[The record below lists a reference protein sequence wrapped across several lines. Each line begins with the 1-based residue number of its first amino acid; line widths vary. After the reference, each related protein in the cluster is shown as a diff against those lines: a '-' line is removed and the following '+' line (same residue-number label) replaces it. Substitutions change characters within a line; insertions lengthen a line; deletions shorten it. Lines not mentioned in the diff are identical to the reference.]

1 MGAELE
7 KRSQEADA
15 IIADLTAKIEQI
27 KAMGKLPPNIQ
38 ETILKQENAQ
48 LRKQVDAL
56 KNELT
61 VLEVRNGKIQVALP
75 KPSKS
80 NQKKSAPKE
89 PEKKAEKPKEQKSE
103 KPNDNKKEKTK
114 TTAGATS

>member
-1 MGAELE
+1 MARSEAELE

-48 LRKQVDAL
+48 LRF
-56 KNELT
+56 NF
-61 VLEVRNGKIQVALP
+61 
-75 KPSKS
+75 
-80 NQKKSAPKE
+80 KKKFS
-89 PEKKAEKPKEQKSE
+89 
-103 KPNDNKKEKTK
+103 DIH
-114 TTAGATS
+114 

>member
-1 MGAELE
+1 MARSEAELE

-48 LRKQVDAL
+48 LRFNFFFWHTL
-56 KNELT
+56 RLHF
-61 VLEVRNGKIQVALP
+61 
-75 KPSKS
+75 
-80 NQKKSAPKE
+80 QK
-89 PEKKAEKPKEQKSE
+89 
-103 KPNDNKKEKTK
+103 
-114 TTAGATS
+114 TSRCS

>member
-1 MGAELE
+1 MARSEAELE

-48 LRKQVDAL
+48 LRFHFLIFFSD
-56 KNELT
+56 
-61 VLEVRNGKIQVALP
+61 IH
-75 KPSKS
+75 
-80 NQKKSAPKE
+80 
-89 PEKKAEKPKEQKSE
+89 
-103 KPNDNKKEKTK
+103 
-114 TTAGATS
+114 

>member
-1 MGAELE
+1 MVRSEAELE

-48 LRKQVDAL
+48 LRFNFKNIFSCISKTSFSENKSMLL
-56 KNELT
+56 KM
-61 VLEVRNGKIQVALP
+61 
-75 KPSKS
+75 S
-80 NQKKSAPKE
+80 
-89 PEKKAEKPKEQKSE
+89 
-103 KPNDNKKEKTK
+103 
-114 TTAGATS
+114 

>member
-1 MGAELE
+1 MARSEAELE

-48 LRKQVDAL
+48 LRFNFL
-56 KNELT
+56 NFFFWHTLR
-61 VLEVRNGKIQVALP
+61 LHF
-75 KPSKS
+75 
-80 NQKKSAPKE
+80 QK
-89 PEKKAEKPKEQKSE
+89 
-103 KPNDNKKEKTK
+103 
-114 TTAGATS
+114 TSRCS